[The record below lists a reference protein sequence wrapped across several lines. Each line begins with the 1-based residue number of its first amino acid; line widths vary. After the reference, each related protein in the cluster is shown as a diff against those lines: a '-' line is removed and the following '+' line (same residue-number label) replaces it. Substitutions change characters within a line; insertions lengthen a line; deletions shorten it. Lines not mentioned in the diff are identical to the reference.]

1 LFDFLNQI
9 KVLSVAFMPMHLG
22 ECKRFQKCVQVLSK
36 CFREVSG
43 LFWNLFSFSL
53 SLFYLL
59 EDSKIFFMSTKY
71 FIYIVH
77 APIKLWEFSWNFS
90 DFQNIFR
97 DFIELSGKF

>member
-1 LFDFLNQI
+1 
-9 KVLSVAFMPMHLG
+9 
-22 ECKRFQKCVQVLSK
+22 
-36 CFREVSG
+36 
-43 LFWNLFSFSL
+43 L